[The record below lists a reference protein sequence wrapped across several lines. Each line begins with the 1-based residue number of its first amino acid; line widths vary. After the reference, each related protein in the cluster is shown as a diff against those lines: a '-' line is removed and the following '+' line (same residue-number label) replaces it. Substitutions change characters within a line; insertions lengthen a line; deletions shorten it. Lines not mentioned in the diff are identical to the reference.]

1 MRLIGSKTNQC
12 GAPTT
17 AMSSRSV
24 HPFLCPVS
32 GALILLQAR
41 KDLSANIPAALY
53 TSRQERLV
61 CILTED
67 EFGSIKRATIHTGKG
82 PAGLARA
89 PCAQDGLNTRTALVR
104 MLSQS
109 SSTVAG
115 F

>member
-1 MRLIGSKTNQC
+1 MWRPNDSNELSFC
-12 GAPTT
+12 APISVSRVRS
-17 AMSSRSV
+17 AHPPSSQEG
-24 HPFLCPVS
+24 PF
-32 GALILLQAR
+32 R
-41 KDLSANIPAALY
+41 EHPAALY

-67 EFGSIKRATIHTGKG
+67 VFGSIKRATIHTGKG